1 ETDLK
6 LTAVAGTER
15 WGMAPSSSGD
25 MIIKSGH
32 EERPVRLADAKKT
45 SIVPYDAG
53 FKTGLKI
60 SLSQWPGLDL
70 EVFLTV
76 CLEGLDEEVVFD
88 VSARESK
95 AVLREIDGPEA
106 LEAQDVDDTLL
117 SNGRGTL
124 LPRNWPKEYYP
135 IRSITPDGKIAPTD
149 HSLLQSKVIE
159 SWSRAWWGFQKRKS
173 AAMVII
179 ETPDDASYQFSHPAG
194 GPTIIGPRW

>member
-70 EVFLTV
+70 ELFLTV
-76 CLEGLDEEVVFD
+76 CLQGLDEEVVFD
-88 VSARESK
+88 VSAREGK
-95 AVLREIDGPEA
+95 TVLRQLDWPEA
-106 LEAQDVDDTLL
+106 LEAQDVDYTLL

-135 IRSITPDGKIAPTD
+135 VRSITPEGRIASTD
-149 HSLLQSKVIE
+149 HSVLQSHVIE
-159 SWSRAWWGFQKRKS
+159 SWSMSWWGFQKGR
-173 AAMVII
+173 AAMMLIV
-179 ETPDDASYQFSHPAG
+179 ETPDDAAYQFKPPDG
-194 GPTIIGPRW
+194 GPTTIGP